1 MKKTILI
8 VGLFSAFSAFAGNL
22 SFQNKV
28 EGTGYVYRVIDGDTY
43 DINIDSNAVYNDLKS
58 KSNKKERKYLK
69 DKYKNF
75 RVRLANTNTAE
86 SKHPDASRNT
96 SEGKTASNY
105 VKNLIEGKK
114 VRFVCWDHGKYGR
127 AICSVSYGGQDVGL
141 NLIQN
146 NYSTYV
152 TRYGKHPYLHNQY
165 SN

>member
-96 SEGKTASNY
+96 SEKA
-105 VKNLIEGKK
+105 K
-114 VRFVCWDHGKYGR
+114 RQ
-127 AICSVSYGGQDVGL
+127 AIML
-141 NLIQN
+141 KIL
-146 NYSTYV
+146 
-152 TRYGKHPYLHNQY
+152 
-165 SN
+165 